1 MIDHNLFLFIC
12 SFVCVSAAPWSLHSG
27 ALARPSAV
35 RPFLPRIA
43 IVITSLFV
51 FVSTGGG
58 DGDAHPIFH
67 MLCCVP
73 TCLAAM
79 WGHVISAGQWATSRG
94 AWLTS
99 RFKHRKGCEF
109 SVCLAMLCGM
119 WRRHDQNG
127 KSDYGCSLDF
137 WVTRTRSR
145 LSGSE
150 E

>member
-1 MIDHNLFLFIC
+1 MIDCNLFLFIC
-12 SFVCVSAAPWSLHSG
+12 SFVCVSAALWSLHSG

-35 RPFLPRIA
+35 RPFLAGIA

-51 FVSTGGG
+51 FVSTE
-58 DGDAHPIFH
+58 AEMV
-67 MLCCVP
+67 MLTQYFIRSAAFLPALPRSGTMWSV
-73 TCLAAM
+73 LANELRAE
-79 WGHVISAGQWATSRG
+79 GRG
-94 AWLTS
+94 SPPGLSTG
-99 RFKHRKGCEF
+99 KGEF
-109 SVCLAMLCGM
+109 SVCLAILCGM
-119 WRRHDQNG
+119 WRPHDQNG